1 MKRQISL
8 NGTQLKLLAIICM
21 TIDHAAFLFLS
32 PDTTAYLL
40 LRGIGRWT
48 APIMA
53 FQLAE
58 GFRHTRNYRN
68 YLCRMLTFAVIS
80 QPFYLLMVNRNV
92 PETLKEMCSQ
102 LNVMFPLVIGLIVMK
117 LITMLKEK
125 PDCYI
130 LYPALILCLIVT
142 EFCDW
147 KILIP
152 AWAVLFCFVQKVN
165 RKTMILYLVVTT
177 VLVVAEFGSWY
188 ESFKDFSFQLGT
200 LTAILPICLYNG
212 QRGGGRRNAA
222 KQFSRWTFYVYYPLH
237 MAALTVIWLLCR

>member
-1 MKRQISL
+1 MKKRITL

-21 TIDHAAFLFLS
+21 TIDHAAYLFLS
-32 PDTTAYLL
+32 PDATAYLL
-40 LRGIGRWT
+40 LRFIGRWT

-58 GFRHTRNYRN
+58 GFRHTRNFKL
-68 YLCRMLTFAVIS
+68 YLGRLLLFAMIS
-80 QPFYLLMVNRNV
+80 QPFYIVMVRRGV
-92 PETLKEMCSQ
+92 PGTFMEMCAA
-102 LNVMFPLVIGLIVMK
+102 LNVMFPLAIGLIVMK
-117 LITMLKEK
+117 IVTRLKENPNGIMLYLALVPCLLITGL
-125 PDCYI
+125 
-130 LYPALILCLIVT
+130 
-142 EFCDW
+142 CDW
-147 KILIP
+147 RSLIP
-152 AWAVLFCFVQKVN
+152 AWAVLFCLCKKRNGHMVL
-165 RKTMILYLVVTT
+165 MYLAFTT

-237 MAALTVIWLLCR
+237 MAVLTVIWLLCR

>member
-48 APIMA
+48 ALIMA

-68 YLCRMLTFAVIS
+68 YLCRMLVFAVIS
-80 QPFYLLMVNRNV
+80 QPFYLLMVNRTV
-92 PETLKEMCSQ
+92 PVTLKEMCSQ

-117 LITMLKEK
+117 LITILKEK
-125 PDCYI
+125 PDHYI

-152 AWAVLFCFVQKVN
+152 AWAILFFFVQKVN
-165 RKTMILYLVVTT
+165 RKTMILYLAVT
-177 VLVVAEFGSWY
+177 LPLIVAEFSSLY
-188 ESFKDFSFQLGT
+188 ESIRAFSYQLGA
-200 LTAILPICLYNG
+200 LAAILPISLYNG
-212 QRGGGRRNAA
+212 KRGGSSGKTA
-222 KQFSRWTFYVYYPLH
+222 KGFSRWTFYVYYPLH
-237 MAALTVIWLLCR
+237 MVVLLGVWMLCR